1 MVLDIFFLIHH
12 TNVSPN
18 TLLGKPSCSE
28 MNPFAYLYTKYK
40 DTRQWGA
47 CPRGAIIMPLWI
59 IILIGFGD
67 LLYINE
73 PIFLISIGL
82 IWLILYL
89 LIYSILPK
97 SHVISQYKSWQKRYR
112 GTSNVWAILYWIIC
126 IIIAFV
132 VLICRG
138 R

>member
-1 MVLDIFFLIHH
+1 
-12 TNVSPN
+12 
-18 TLLGKPSCSE
+18 

-67 LLYINE
+67 FIYVNE
-73 PIFLISIGL
+73 TIFLISIGL

-132 VLICRG
+132 VLIWRG